1 MVTYVEMADP
11 AAEGK
16 EQQPNDITE
25 GLEEPQQPTY
35 YDLGLYGK
43 PIKQPASWVDAP
55 AGSSP
60 APLGGPGG
68 VSLLPRVLPA
78 RSSSSSGPT
87 TSLSHSN
94 SKGFYRTAR
103 TATVITSGSLVS
115 SSSSSRRSTPHRQG
129 DSSSHP

>member
-16 EQQPNDITE
+16 EQQHHE

-43 PIKQPASWVDAP
+43 PIKQSASWIDAP

-78 RSSSSSGPT
+78 RSSSSSSGLT
-87 TSLSHSN
+87 TSLSQSN
-94 SKGFYRTAR
+94 NKGFYRSAR

-129 DSSSHP
+129 